1 MRELKRIDPEGY
13 KTLKTQD
20 QQIAA
25 VQQARGKYD
34 SDKDLDSYI
43 DFWEMVWANGGL
55 KFEGAKW
62 HFELPDLYIKAK
74 RYDEALA
81 FVTNIKKAKPIYAE
95 KADVYIKKIQER
107 KARNPK

>member
-1 MRELKRIDPEGY
+1 
-13 KTLKTQD
+13 
-20 QQIAA
+20 
-25 VQQARGKYD
+25 
-34 SDKDLDSYI
+34 
-43 DFWEMVWANGGL
+43 MVWLNGGL

-81 FVTNIKKAKPIYAE
+81 FVTNIKKSKPIYAE